1 MAATMPFLDAVKIR
15 RSTVSLGKST
25 SVPDARVLELVRES
39 LTHAPSSFSLDSCR
53 AVVLLGDDHEKL
65 WDIALQAMHDDKW
78 PEQVIAAQ
86 EPKVK
91 GHRGAH
97 GTVLFFED
105 TAAVESLPPALKTV
119 IVSHPEW
126 AEHGNAM
133 AQYVLWT
140 ALCAEG
146 LGCNLQ
152 HFNPTIDAAVAAAW
166 NVPAEWKL
174 RAQLVFGEKLGP
186 PRGGVDKKFK
196 PIEPRVR
203 VFGSA
208 K

>member
-1 MAATMPFLDAVKIR
+1 MASTTPFLEAVKIR
-15 RSTVSLGKST
+15 RSTVALGKST
-25 SVPDARVLELVRES
+25 SVSDARVLELVRES
-39 LTHAPSSFSLDSCR
+39 VTHAPSSFSLESCR
-53 AVVLLGDDHEKL
+53 TIVLLGDEHEKL
-65 WDIALQAMHDDKW
+65 WDIALQAMKDAGLPD
-78 PEQVIAAQ
+78 QVIQTQAPKLAA
-86 EPKVK
+86 
-91 GHRGAH
+91 HRNAH
-97 GTVLFFED
+97 GTILFFED
-105 TAAVESLPPALKTV
+105 TSAADALPAMLQPVVK
-119 IVSHPEW
+119 SHPEW

-152 HFNPTIDAAVAAAW
+152 HINPTADAAVAAAW

-174 RAQLVFGEKLGP
+174 RGQLVFGEKLGP

-196 PIEPRVR
+196 PIEPRV
-203 VFGSA
+203 VVYGA